1 MNEDI
6 TIDNILEGYDKIQTQ
21 AKFREISLLILQEVL
36 HNIKDNDVI
45 CYILSTFYF
54 NFSEYNSIPSIYDS
68 LKCVNENIVRNITKS
83 FHIILTS
90 IVEKIENEKLSKFN
104 LAIYLSF
111 LIWKIRK
118 RNFIMFASNN
128 KIQIFDLFKNKIN
141 LEKANK
147 FLFILPESGL
157 EGKNY
162 INFYELRP
170 IDDYHLGKIL
180 TDLFIYYTS
189 RIIHLENKNEEK
201 DDYLKK
207 EKDNSNNELK
217 LVRLES
223 IIQTDYFSIF
233 EIIINAFGHQFQN
246 ILQVFN
252 SETHILAEKEITF
265 PFEEKS
271 FEPFI
276 KKMIQKKLENV
287 LNGFNTISLYQ
298 YSTSNNLNN
307 RRTIFKYHSIWKNL
321 LSLTKFSNYENTQL
335 IFNILKIFTLIE
347 FDNLCLF
354 VDKIQDNKKS
364 KNDFKLEDFYD
375 LILNITKYT
384 SLITN
389 YFKFIYE
396 NKEKE
401 KILNFIFDKIKNEK
415 KIFFYFHSLISTFK
429 T

>member
-1 MNEDI
+1 
-6 TIDNILEGYDKIQTQ
+6 
-21 AKFREISLLILQEVL
+21 
-36 HNIKDNDVI
+36 
-45 CYILSTFYF
+45 
-54 NFSEYNSIPSIYDS
+54 
-68 LKCVNENIVRNITKS
+68 
-83 FHIILTS
+83 
-90 IVEKIENEKLSKFN
+90 
-104 LAIYLSF
+104 
-111 LIWKIRK
+111 
-118 RNFIMFASNN
+118 MFASNN

-265 PFEEKS
+265 PFEEKN

-276 KKMIQKKLENV
+276 NKMIQKKLENV
-287 LNGFNTISLYQ
+287 LNGFNKISLYQ

-321 LSLTKFSNYENTQL
+321 LSFTKFSNYENTQL

-347 FDNLCLF
+347 FDNLYLF

-389 YFKFIYE
+389 YFNI
-396 NKEKE
+396 
-401 KILNFIFDKIKNEK
+401 
-415 KIFFYFHSLISTFK
+415 
-429 T
+429 